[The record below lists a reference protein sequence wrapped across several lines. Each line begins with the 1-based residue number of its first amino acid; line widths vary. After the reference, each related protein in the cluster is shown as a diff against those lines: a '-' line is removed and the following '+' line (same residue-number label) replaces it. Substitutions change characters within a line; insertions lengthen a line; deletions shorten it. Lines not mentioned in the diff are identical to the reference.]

1 MPEPSGALP
10 PGFLFV
16 TCQVGAEPALKREL
30 ARDWPELRFAYSR
43 PGFLTFKLPP
53 EHPLA
58 AQLNLRSVFA
68 RTAGYSLGKLT
79 GADSNELARAIWPLV
94 GQRQV
99 HAVHVWQRDAHP
111 PGEHSFQPGP
121 TPLSI
126 AAAAA
131 IEQHLPPAG
140 EVEPAT
146 TIPVN
151 QIADRGQTVLDCVIV
166 EPTEW
171 WIGLHHVYSPP
182 SRWPGGVLPIE
193 PPSDMVSRAFLK
205 MEESLAWSGL
215 PIAAGD
221 VCVELGS
228 APGGAS
234 QALLRHDLVVN
245 GIDPAEMDP
254 CVLAEPNF
262 HYLRMR
268 AADLKRREFR
278 GVKWLMSDMNVLPWQ
293 TFEAVESIVTNRQ
306 VNVAGLL
313 LTLKLDDWSLAEEIP
328 NYLNRIRAWGY
339 REVRARQ
346 LAFNRQEI
354 CISALKSR
362 SHRRR

>member
-1 MPEPSGALP
+1 MPEPAGFAT

-30 ARDWPELRFAYSR
+30 ARDWPDLRFAYSR

-53 EHPLA
+53 AHPLA
-58 AQLNLRSVFA
+58 TQLNLRSVFA

-79 GADSNELARAIWPLV
+79 GASADELARSLWPLV
-94 GQRQV
+94 GERPI
-99 HAVHVWQRDAHP
+99 HGVHVWQRDAYP
-111 PGEHSFQPGP
+111 PGDHGFQPGP

-131 IEQHLPPAG
+131 IEQQLPPTAA
-140 EVEPAT
+140 PASS
-146 TIPVN
+146 ILVN
-151 QIADRGQTVLDCVIV
+151 QIAERGQTVLDCVIV

-171 WIGLHHVYSPP
+171 WIGLHRVDASP

-193 PPSDMVSRAFLK
+193 PPANMVSRAYLK

-215 PIAAGD
+215 PIAASD
-221 VCVELGS
+221 ACVELGS

-234 QALLRHDLVVN
+234 QALLGHGLIVN

-254 CVLAEPNF
+254 CVLADPNF

-268 AADLKRREFR
+268 AGDLKRREFR
-278 GVKWLMSDMNVLPWQ
+278 GVKWLMSDMNVLPWI
-293 TFEAVESIVTNRQ
+293 TLDAVESIVTNRQ
-306 VNVAGLL
+306 VSVAGLL
-313 LTLKLDDWSLAEEIP
+313 LTLKLAEWSLAEEIP
-328 NYLNRIRAWGY
+328 NYLNRIRNWGY

-354 CISALKSR
+354 CVTALKSR
-362 SHRRR
+362 SNRRR